1 MTINLNI
8 VVADPS
14 VIIRSG
20 IEVTLKRIQGVRFHI
35 DEVSAIDTLYEY
47 LKKRK
52 PDILIINPAL
62 LGYASLSMLREEC
75 ACPKLK
81 CVALLY
87 AVAERSLLNQYD
99 EFITIY
105 DSAEEIK
112 NKLEKISIQEEED
125 KTEGDDELQT
135 LSSREKE
142 IVVCVVK
149 GLTNREIA
157 EQLYL
162 SAHTVITHRRNIARK
177 LQIHSASGLT
187 VYAIVNKLVELGD
200 IKK

>member
-20 IEVTLKRIQGVRFHI
+20 FDATLKRIQGLRFHI

-75 ACPKLK
+75 ACPKLSF
-81 CVALLY
+81 VALLY

-99 EFITIY
+99 
-105 DSAEEIK
+105 
-112 NKLEKISIQEEED
+112 
-125 KTEGDDELQT
+125 
-135 LSSREKE
+135 
-142 IVVCVVK
+142 
-149 GLTNREIA
+149 
-157 EQLYL
+157 
-162 SAHTVITHRRNIARK
+162 
-177 LQIHSASGLT
+177 
-187 VYAIVNKLVELGD
+187 
-200 IKK
+200 